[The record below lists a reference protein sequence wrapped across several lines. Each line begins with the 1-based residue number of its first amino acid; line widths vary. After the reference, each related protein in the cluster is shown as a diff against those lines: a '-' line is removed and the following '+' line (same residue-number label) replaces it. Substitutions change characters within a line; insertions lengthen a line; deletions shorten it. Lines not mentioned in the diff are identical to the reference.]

1 LGKLVPFQKR
11 SGAARAQG
19 MPRGKAE
26 ILIFTGVRY
35 ERGAAEQPTKPSA
48 SPRNKR
54 KRG

>member
-1 LGKLVPFQKR
+1 
-11 SGAARAQG
+11 

-35 ERGAAEQPTKPSA
+35 ERDPAEQPTKPSA